1 MKLKKGPQ
9 LREQATAVIAELRKL
24 YPDAHCE
31 LDFTNPLEL
40 LVATILSA
48 QCTDKRVNIVTRD
61 LFKRLRTAADY
72 AAIPQE
78 ELEVAIKSTGFFRS
92 KSKSLRSMAGDLVNT
107 FGGKVP
113 ASMEELTSLAG
124 VGRKTA
130 NVVLGN
136 AFNINAGIV
145 VDTHVRRL
153 AQRLGLTRQEDP
165 DKIEIE
171 LMKLVPQSDWTLF
184 SHWLIWHG
192 RRCCYAQKPD
202 CLHCG
207 LANICP
213 SFEEFVKP
221 ASAAKTKKAPA
232 RAAERASLPPPPTA
246 AGLRRVR
253 LARPKASEVKKR
265 PVPTQG
271 RQRKKAA

>member
-1 MKLKKGPQ
+1 MKLRKGQPLKEHASQ
-9 LREQATAVIAELRKL
+9 ISERLRKL

-31 LDFTNPLEL
+31 LNFTNPLEL

-48 QCTDKRVNIVTRD
+48 QCTDKRVNIVSRD
-61 LFKRLRTAADY
+61 LFKKLRTAADY
-72 AAIPQE
+72 AEIPQE
-78 ELEVAIKSTGFFRS
+78 ELEVDIKSTGFFRS
-92 KSKSLRSMAGDLVNT
+92 KSKSLRSMAQDLVNK
-107 FGGKVP
+107 FDGKVP

-136 AFNINAGIV
+136 AFHINDGIV

-165 DKIEIE
+165 DKIESE
-171 LMKLVPQSDWTLF
+171 LMKLVPQNDWTIF

-202 CLHCG
+202 CAHCG
-207 LANICP
+207 LATICP
-213 SFEEFVKP
+213 SFAEYAKL
-221 ASAAKTKKAPA
+221 SADAETKKASA
-232 RAAERASLPPPPTA
+232 
-246 AGLRRVR
+246 
-253 LARPKASEVKKR
+253 VKKR
-265 PVPTQG
+265 SMPAK
-271 RQRKKAA
+271 RQPKQTGKKRIAGKL

>member
-1 MKLKKGPQ
+1 MKLKKGQQ
-9 LREQATAVIAELRKL
+9 LKEHAAAVIAKLRKI

-61 LFKRLRTAADY
+61 LFKKLRTAPDY

-92 KSKSLRSMAGDLVNT
+92 KSKSLRSMALDLVNK

-113 ASMEELTSLAG
+113 ASMDELTSLAG

-165 DKIEIE
+165 DKIELD
-171 LMKLVPQSDWTLF
+171 LMELVPRCDWTLF

-202 CLHCG
+202 CAHCG
-207 LANICP
+207 LATICP
-213 SFEEFVKP
+213 SFGEFVKP
-221 ASAAKTKKAPA
+221 SDAAKSKKG
-232 RAAERASLPPPPTA
+232 SD
-246 AGLRRVR
+246 VR
-253 LARPKASEVKKR
+253 KQAVSA
-265 PVPTQG
+265 QG
-271 RQRKKAA
+271 RQPKKAA